1 MKHKAALF
9 RFLKTVME
17 LEFTE
22 FMDIYYDQDV
32 TIKEGSDNC
41 WEVIFPKC
49 NGVEEVHTYLQLNE
63 DMDLIRSFCS
73 CGSVRNEDEFICYC
87 PHVVGAYLAVLE
99 EFNEYDSVID
109 YVADHT
115 GDIEWLESLDETYSN
130 IFGDDND
137 ALFKENGISRT
148 ELNGLSMFDLF
159 DDMDREQILEFL
171 ENVSYAFPPL
181 KQVLVNAAMLTNM
194 FEDEEES
201 MVMPRKSKN
210 DMLS

>member
-22 FMDIYYDQDV
+22 FMDIYYDQDI
-32 TIKEGSDNC
+32 TIMQGKDNY
-41 WEVIFPKC
+41 WEVIFPQLD
-49 NGVEEVHTYLQLNE
+49 GVEEVHTYLQLNE

-73 CGSVRNEDEFICYC
+73 CGSVRNEDEFVCYC

-115 GDIEWLESLDETYSN
+115 GDIEWLECLDETYNN
-130 IFGDDND
+130 IFGDGEDSVFGDNS
-137 ALFKENGISRT
+137 ISRA
-148 ELNGLSMFDLF
+148 ELNELSMYDLF
-159 DDMDREQILEFL
+159 ADMDREQILDFL
-171 ENVSYAFPPL
+171 ENVNYAFPPL
-181 KQVLVNAAMLTNM
+181 KELLVHAAMLTNM
-194 FEDEEES
+194 FEDEEEPLIQS
-201 MVMPRKSKN
+201 RKTKK